1 MAGLDLGAGE
11 GSCGFGGNFGS
22 GCEAK
27 SFGQRDKADSG
38 KIGGGGVVFD
48 EFAGLR
54 EHFSGADGGFAAQM
68 THQLAQVLYR
78 GDQQVLDS
86 DLFQASIPRP
96 LEAVI
101 VDCIGERA
109 LGLMFSPGHQP
120 FSLIW

>member
-1 MAGLDLGAGE
+1 MAGAE
-11 GSCGFGGNFGS
+11 GKYFQGDFVS
-22 GCEAK
+22 GCRAGNA
-27 SFGQRDKADSG
+27 GQRDEADLG